1 MVRKTLDKSELPY
14 AKVDIIKLFTEIPV
28 SLFLR
33 VSIHNILDFA
43 AILRRVYQKAWHTVT

>member
-28 SLFLR
+28 SLFSH
-33 VSIHNILDFA
+33 VSIHNIYLLDFP
-43 AILRRVYQKAWHTVT
+43 AILRRVYQKA